1 MRKLERRAIICLI
14 LAGCLLL
21 GLLLF
26 CFRFVIYGSDWVSFP
41 ANKHIFA
48 AGELDCGSIYDEDGT
63 LLLQNTE
70 NGAIYNENSAI
81 RKSTLHVVGDV
92 EGNISTGA
100 ETKFAGKLIGY
111 NFINGVYSHDGDGR
125 NLYLTIDADVCA
137 VAYEALNGKKGC
149 VGVYNYETGA
159 ILCSVSGPSYDP
171 NNPIS
176 DETAADDG
184 YYINRLFSASFVP
197 GSIFKTVTAAAV
209 IENLDYENWSFTCTG
224 SSRVGDDD
232 ITCVSAHGEV
242 NFADALCKS
251 CNGAFAQLTLELGA
265 DKMQE
270 IVEDLGL
277 TKSWSING
285 IQTAKGTFTF
295 DESNLASLGWAG
307 VGQSEDLVNPASMM
321 IYMGALGNDGRV
333 VLPQILSGVK
343 SSGNFP
349 LSLYIPKWRSKIID
363 SDTAEV
369 LTSMM
374 RNNVVN
380 NYGEGNFPGL
390 AICAKSGTAEVG
402 DGTSHA
408 WFTGFLDDP
417 DHPYA
422 FIVLVEHGG
431 GGAKVAGS
439 VANKVLQAVIEN
451 E

>member
-1 MRKLERRAIICLI
+1 MKKLERRAIICLI

-21 GLLLF
+21 GLVLF
-26 CFRFVIYGSDWVSFP
+26 CYRFVADGSEWASFP

-48 AGELDCGSIYDEDGT
+48 EGELDCGSIYDKDGV

-70 NGAIYNENSAI
+70 TGAIYHESSSI

-92 EGNISTGA
+92 EGNIATGA
-100 ETKFAGKLIGY
+100 ETKFAGKIIGY
-111 NFINGVYSHDGDGR
+111 NFVNGVYSRDGKGR

-137 VAYEALNGKKGC
+137 TAYAALDGRKGC
-149 VGVYNYETGA
+149 VGVYNYDTGEIICA
-159 ILCSVSGPSYDP
+159 VSGPSYDP

-176 DETAADDG
+176 ADAAEDDG
-184 YYINRLFSASFVP
+184 YYINRLFSATFVP

-209 IENLDYENWSFTCTG
+209 IENLDYENWSFYCDG
-224 SSRVGDDD
+224 SSTVGNDE
-232 ITCVSAHGEV
+232 ITCVSAHGDVDLE
-242 NFADALCKS
+242 DALCKS
-251 CNGAFAQLTLELGA
+251 CNGAFAALTLELGA
-265 DKMQE
+265 DTME
-270 IVEDLGL
+270 RYVESLGL
-277 TKSWSING
+277 TKAYSINS
-285 IQTAKGTFTF
+285 IRTAKGSFTF
-295 DESNLASLGWAG
+295 DESNPASLGWAG

-333 VLPQILSGVK
+333 VLPQIISCVK

-349 LSLYIPKWRSKIID
+349 LSLYIPQWRSKLLD
-363 SDTAEV
+363 GDTAE
-369 LTSMM
+369 LMTAMM

-408 WFTGFLDDP
+408 WFAGFLDDP

-439 VANKVLQAVIEN
+439 VANKVLQSVIEN